1 MAWTCESRHWPP
13 ILQKGA
19 HSTQDQA
26 KWFSFQKCY
35 GFIEA
40 EDGRDYFVHERAIIA
55 GTPCDNAL
63 VEFEIGSN
71 AKGPCAV
78 NARVL

>member
-1 MAWTCESRHWPP
+1 MQGRIE
-13 ILQKGA
+13 
-19 HSTQDQA
+19 
-26 KWFSFQKCY
+26 WFNISKCY

-40 EDGRDYFVHERAIIA
+40 EDGRDYFVHERAIIE

-63 VEFEIGSN
+63 VKFEIGSN

-78 NARVL
+78 NVRVL